1 MLSKPL
7 ESPFPQP
14 NLENIPPSVGAIVVL
29 TGGKFYTRLRTLRA
43 VQLYYRFKNLPLLL
57 SGGAAFRGED
67 KIAESELAASI
78 AINLGVP
85 WEQIFVEKQS
95 GNTYENAV
103 YSSKILKNKSIT
115 HIFLVTSG
123 FHMFRAVAVFKKN
136 GITPIPVPS
145 DYSSNFS
152 DKKTITFVDN
162 YLPSIRA
169 FYSLFLIMHEYVG
182 LLWYKFIGYL

>member
-14 NLENIPPSVGAIVVL
+14 NLENIHTSIGAIVVL
-29 TGGKFYTRLRTLRA
+29 TGGQYYTRLRTLRG
-43 VQLYYRFKNLPLLL
+43 VELYYRLKNLPLLF
-57 SGGAAFRGED
+57 SGGSAFRGED
-67 KIAESELAASI
+67 KIAESELAAGI

-85 WEQIFVEKQS
+85 RERIILERQS

-103 YSSKILKNKSIT
+103 YSSKILKDKSIT

-123 FHMFRAVAVFKKN
+123 FHMARAVAVFKKN

-145 DYSSNFS
+145 GYISTFS
-152 DKKTITFVDN
+152 DKHNIRFIDY

-182 LLWYKFIGYL
+182 LLWYKITGYI